1 MFATNIGG
9 DILPTTSR
17 REVILFK
24 YAKVYGLLYC
34 TLRNETKR
42 NHCET
47 KPSETIAKRN
57 QTKPSETSFQT
68 QFYINE
74 SYHFL
79 LTNM

>member
-24 YAKVYGLLYC
+24 YAKVYGLLYFAKRNQ
-34 TLRNETKR
+34 TKPLRNETKR

-47 KPSETIAKRN
+47 KPNETKRN
-57 QTKPSETSFQT
+57 EFS
-68 QFYINE
+68 NAVL
-74 SYHFL
+74 H
-79 LTNM
+79 

>member
-9 DILPTTSR
+9 DILSTTSR
-17 REVILFK
+17 REVICLNMQR
-24 YAKVYGLLYC
+24 YMAYC

-47 KPSETIAKRN
+47 KPN
-57 QTKPSETSFQT
+57 ETSFQT
-68 QFYINE
+68 QFYIND

-79 LTNM
+79 LTN